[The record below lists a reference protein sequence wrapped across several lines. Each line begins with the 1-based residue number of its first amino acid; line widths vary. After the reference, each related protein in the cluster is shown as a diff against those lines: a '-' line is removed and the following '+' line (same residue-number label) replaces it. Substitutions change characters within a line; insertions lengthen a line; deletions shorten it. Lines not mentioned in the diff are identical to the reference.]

1 MAMQMPQANR
11 PPSQKE
17 AALAILANKL
27 NENSPDAL
35 NRHTELT
42 AQEIPALA
50 LLKFIGKATGSTLRT
65 DFCNDVKE
73 MRVSLGRM
81 GRLESISAFKEDS
94 TPLPTSQ
101 GLVEMIRNNVLGPEQ
116 KPKGLLG

>member
-50 LLKFIGKATGSTLRT
+50 LLKFIGEATNSKLRM

-73 MRVSLGRM
+73 MRVSLNRM
-81 GRLESISAFKEDS
+81 GRLEAISTFKEDS
-94 TPLPTSQ
+94 APLPTSQ
-101 GLVEMIRNNVLGPEQ
+101 GIVDMIRNNVLGPEQ